1 MANGCY
7 LAMTAGEFQNCSS
20 LPGRIAWMSCHFS
33 PYGKGLSNLPQ
44 ALPPGSMLIL
54 DDANT
59 PSGHDPDMVLHQL
72 HAAVQAHICSCVL
85 LDFQRPGNEET
96 ARMAAHLTKGI
107 HCPVAVSHI
116 YAQAL
121 DSAVLLPPIPPDVP
135 LEEHIRPWFGRE
147 IWLELSLNTAGYR
160 VTKDGSQFFQPTC
173 FSGKGFVEENLCC
186 HYTMALSDDHIDFTL
201 WRTAEDL
208 SLLMEQA
215 EKHGIS
221 QCVGLWQELW
231 NA

>member
-1 MANGCY
+1 MPNGCY
-7 LAMTAGEFQNCSS
+7 LAMTAGEFQNCSP

-85 LDFQRPGNEET
+85 LDFQRPGSEET
-96 ARMAAHLTKGI
+96 ARMAAHLAKGI
-107 HCPVAVSHI
+107 PCPVAVSHI

-121 DSAVLLPPIPPDVP
+121 DSAVLLPPVPPDVP
-135 LEEHIRPWFGRE
+135 LEEHIRPWLGRD
-147 IWLELSLNTAGYR
+147 IWLELALNTAGYR

-186 HYTMALSDDHIDFTL
+186 HYAMALSDDHIDFTL

-208 SLLMEQA
+208 PLLMEQA